1 MIRYSNTRQCELV
14 KLLKRIALCALTVG
28 QSAHLLSDF
37 WSFKEVYMDFKK
49 NYVFLFQI
57 HPTGKMFILSDGEGK
72 NGTIELM
79 EPVCLS
85 INSVYII
92 INSSILFGLLLFL
105 ILGVDI

>member
-1 MIRYSNTRQCELV
+1 
-14 KLLKRIALCALTVG
+14 
-28 QSAHLLSDF
+28 
-37 WSFKEVYMDFKK
+37 MDFK
-49 NYVFLFQI
+49 NYMFLFRFI
-57 HPTGKMFILSDGEGK
+57 PLGKMFILSDGEGK